1 MPMGEEDKKA
11 MAIEAMRIRRLEHEK
26 TRLRDPEASFLLKL
40 QLNETFRKIVDVI
53 LSIFVRVV
61 YIIEATFFIYFTA
74 TLQQSGFV
82 YFLMF
87 FTFIIIIDG
96 IFIVFKR
103 LGKEYTW

>member
-1 MPMGEEDKKA
+1 MTHEDYKGGDP
-11 MAIEAMRIRRLEHEK
+11 IEVMRMRRLEHEQ
-26 TRLRDPEASFLLKL
+26 TRLRDPEATFLSKL
-40 QLNETFRKIVDVI
+40 RLNETFRKIVDVV

-82 YFLMF
+82 YFLMICI
-87 FTFIIIIDG
+87 FIIIVDG
-96 IFIVFKR
+96 IFMVFKR